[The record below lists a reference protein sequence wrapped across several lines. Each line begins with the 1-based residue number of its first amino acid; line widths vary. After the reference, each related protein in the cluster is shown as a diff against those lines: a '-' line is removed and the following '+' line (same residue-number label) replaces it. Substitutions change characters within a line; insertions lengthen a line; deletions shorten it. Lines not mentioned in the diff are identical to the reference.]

1 VITIPDPAA
10 LLAALR
16 ADGHAGL
23 PDVDVSIGESVLDS
37 AINDSCERFAS
48 IAPVILSDGG
58 PYRTPAGPVVE
69 RLATHLGCPV
79 VQLGSG
85 VVRADEETVERAVGQ
100 VGANRLLVS
109 VGSGTLTDIAKVTA
123 QRTGSRHVAV
133 QTACSING
141 FIADRSVL
149 IVAGAKRTVQSRW
162 PDVLVADTD
171 ILTAA
176 PWQLNLAGVGDLS
189 TVPNAVAEWQ
199 LAARLGHGPRYMP
212 AVVDDVLAANPGL
225 PALARAAR
233 DAEPTGIADLA
244 RLLAVSGLSM
254 GIVGSTAP
262 ASGTEHAVSHLLE
275 MARSRQGRAAAA
287 HGMQVTV
294 ATRLAVRVWQL
305 VDSTIRSADAKV
317 RVPDETTG
325 RDAVARA
332 FAEFEPQTAEE
343 CWTAYSAKRNW
354 LLAHQSAVEALV
366 SDWDAFARSLRLPSP
381 EQFDEIS
388 RASGLPTRGQ
398 DLGDGYNDDLLFWA
412 LRNSHLLRERIS
424 IVDLADVLGVWSD
437 DAAWSIVADA
447 ATAGLTD
454 G

>member
-1 VITIPDPAA
+1 
-10 LLAALR
+10 
-16 ADGHAGL
+16 
-23 PDVDVSIGESVLDS
+23 VL
-37 AINDSCERFAS
+37 
-48 IAPVILSDGG
+48 LSDGG
-58 PYRTPAGPVVE
+58 PYRTAAGSVVDHI
-69 RLATHLGCPV
+69 AKHLGCPI
-79 VQLGSG
+79 VQLGTGS
-85 VVRADEETVERAVGQ
+85 VRADEETVEQAVAE
-100 VGANRLLVS
+100 VGERRLLVS

-123 QRTGSRHVAV
+123 QRTGSHHVAV

-149 IVAGAKRTVQSRW
+149 VVAGAKRTVQSRW

-199 LAARLGHGPRYMP
+199 LAARLGHGPAYMP
-212 AVVDDVLAANPGL
+212 DVVEDILAANQLL
-225 PALARAAR
+225 PELARAAR
-233 DAEPTGIADLA
+233 DAEPAGIADLA
-244 RLLAVSGLSM
+244 RLLAASGLSM

-275 MARSRQGRAAAA
+275 MARSRQGRQAAA

-305 VDSTIRSADAKV
+305 VDSTIRSGDANV
-317 RVPDETTG
+317 RVPDETTSH
-325 RDAVARA
+325 DAVARA
-332 FAEFEPQTAEE
+332 FAEFDPQTAQE
-343 CWTAYSAKRNW
+343 CATAYSAKRNW
-354 LLAHQSAVEALV
+354 LLAHQSAIDTLV
-366 SDWDAFARSLRLPSP
+366 SDWQAFARTLTLPSP

-388 RASGLPTRGQ
+388 HASGLPTRAEE
-398 DLGDGYNDDLLFWA
+398 LGVGYDDDLLCWA

-424 IVDLADVLGVWSD
+424 IVDLADLLGVWSEE
-437 DAAWSIVADA
+437 AAWSIVADA
-447 ATAGLTD
+447 AKD

>member
-1 VITIPDPAA
+1 MITVPDPAA
-10 LLAALR
+10 LLASLR

-23 PDVDVSIGESVLDS
+23 PDVDVRIGASVLDDAIS
-37 AINDSCERFAS
+37 ASLERFVAAEP
-48 IAPVILSDGG
+48 IILSDGG
-58 PYRTPAGPVVE
+58 PYRTQAGAVVD
-69 RLATHLGCPV
+69 RLAGRLGCPV
-79 VQLGSG
+79 IQLGTG
-85 VVRADEETVERAVGQ
+85 TVRADEKTVERAVAE
-100 VGANRLLVS
+100 VGEHRLLVS

-149 IVAGAKRTVQSRW
+149 VVAGAKRTVQSRW

-171 ILTAA
+171 ILAAA

-199 LAARLGHGPRYMP
+199 LAARLGHGPPYSP
-212 AVVDDVLAANPGL
+212 AVVEDVLAANPVL
-225 PALARAAR
+225 PSLAGAAR
-233 DAEPTGIADLA
+233 EAEPEGIANLA
-244 RLLAVSGLSM
+244 RLLAASGLSM

-275 MARSRQGRAAAA
+275 MERSRQGMPAAA

-305 VDSTIRSADAKV
+305 VDSTIRSAPV
-317 RVPDETTG
+317 QIREPGETTS
-325 RDAVARA
+325 RDAVVRA
-332 FAEFEPQTAEE
+332 FAEFDERTVDE

-354 LLAHQSAVEALV
+354 LLAHQSAVESLV
-366 SDWDAFARSLRLPSP
+366 FDWDAFVRSSTLPSP

-388 RASGLPTRGQ
+388 HASGLPTRAE
-398 DLGDGYNDDLLFWA
+398 DLGMGYDEDLLFWA
-412 LRNSHLLRERIS
+412 LRSSHVLRERIS
-424 IVDLADVLGVWSD
+424 IVDLADLLGVWSD
-437 DAAWSIVADA
+437 ETARSIVTDA
-447 ATAGLTD
+447 ATAG
-454 G
+454 